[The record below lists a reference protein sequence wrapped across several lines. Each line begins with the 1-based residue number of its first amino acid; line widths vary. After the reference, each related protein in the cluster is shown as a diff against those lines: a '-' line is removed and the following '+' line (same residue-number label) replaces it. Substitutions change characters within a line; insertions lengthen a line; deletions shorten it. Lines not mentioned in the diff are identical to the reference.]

1 MLLHKL
7 FAQIT
12 NIGTASTYS
21 AKQPF
26 FQKAVAV
33 VVIVILLHIKYCEE
47 WSEEVYVCDKLNI
60 WANAA
65 SPHLS
70 LKVVCET
77 LGVFVWCAPEG
88 L

>member
-1 MLLHKL
+1 MHKL

-33 VVIVILLHIKYCEE
+33 VIVILLHIKYCEE

-60 WANAA
+60 
-65 SPHLS
+65 
-70 LKVVCET
+70 
-77 LGVFVWCAPEG
+77 
-88 L
+88 